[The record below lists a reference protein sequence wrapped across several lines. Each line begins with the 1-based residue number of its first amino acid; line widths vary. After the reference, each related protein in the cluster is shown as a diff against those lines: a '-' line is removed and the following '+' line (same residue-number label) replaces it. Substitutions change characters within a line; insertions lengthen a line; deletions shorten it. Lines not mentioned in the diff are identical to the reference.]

1 MTNVEAAIKKL
12 EPGIMY
18 RIVYKQQL
26 GNYQWYEH
34 EMFAQ
39 YIGKGDNDKLLF
51 SLRSP
56 ARRTS
61 TRRTSSAS
69 TRCRAPRSR
78 SCPAG
83 SRGSITPSDLRI
95 LPPMRRG
102 RVRSS

>member
-51 SLRSP
+51 SLRPLAGTQNFNP
-56 ARRTS
+56 ANIIGIYEMPRTTQPKLPRRIKRLDHTK
-61 TRRTSSAS
+61 
-69 TRCRAPRSR
+69 
-78 SCPAG
+78 
-83 SRGSITPSDLRI
+83 
-95 LPPMRRG
+95 
-102 RVRSS
+102 